1 MAKHAVVRLD
11 RLSGTIDGSKLA
23 SVKIFDGTDPIEVDN
38 GNFVHITSDMVDR
51 EVFKATKMEAGDD
64 KTTIGLVA
72 SVEIDPTLNTKYPDL
87 EDFTNRAGT
96 VARVYRMET
105 NDIFSVTAEAFASTP
120 SDGDYISVDAGET
133 QMTVG
138 STATGAFAECI
149 AVETVGRR
157 TYYVFKVL

>member
-11 RLSGTIDGSKLA
+11 RLSGTVDGSKLA
-23 SVKIFDGTDPIEVDN
+23 SVRIYDGTDPIEVDN
-38 GNFVHITSDMVDR
+38 GNFVHVTSDMDDR
-51 EVFKATKMEAGDD
+51 EVFKATKMVTGDD

-72 SVEIDPTLNTKYPDL
+72 SVEVDPLQNTKYPDL

-96 VARVYRMET
+96 VARVYRMES
-105 NDIFSVTAEAFASTP
+105 NDVFSVTAEAFASTP
-120 SDGDYISVDAGET
+120 ADGKYISVANNAT
-133 QMTVG
+133 KMTVG
-138 STATGAFAECI
+138 DSAEGAFAECI